1 MALTLQIRQHVSQR
15 IALTPQLRQAIELL
29 QLNNMELREF
39 IEHEFEQ
46 NPLLE
51 LEDTVDLVSSNMPN
65 SHSITHSGNV
75 IHNRTGS
82 DRGNVFESDSRP
94 ESFTDTA
101 PGRNT
106 ADSSDIPN
114 QQTFSDEP
122 LSYHKPTSQS
132 GGLMPEKRPLDF
144 DNLIQTTSR
153 SLTLRDH
160 LREQL
165 IFDSIDQ
172 TTYMIGLYMID
183 LLDEAG
189 YLVEDLD
196 NVAAQLGCQRG
207 RLQLLL
213 DRLQTFDP
221 PGVFARTLAE
231 CLQIQLRKTAQI
243 NPATEA
249 LLRNLDLLAEHN
261 FPALAQLTGLPARE
275 IRAAAKKIKALNPK
289 PGLTFHHEIT
299 VPLVPDVYTWR
310 QPDGTWIAELNNDTL
325 PKVLVNSRYYT
336 DAVNVARLQSEKL
349 YLVEQLRNANWL
361 VRSLDQ
367 RAKTIHTVTQELIR
381 QQKGFLTKGIEF
393 LTPLTLRNI
402 ANNTSMHESTV
413 SRAISNK
420 YIATPRGIFS
430 FKYFFTSAI
439 NSNIS
444 GKFHSAEAVRHR
456 IKCMIT
462 NELPGTVMSDDH
474 IANALKQDGISIAR
488 RTVAKYRDAMHI
500 PSSIQRRRLKG
511 TKG

>member
-1 MALTLQIRQHVSQR
+1 MAPTPRIRQQVGQR
-15 IALTPQLRQAIELL
+15 IALTPELRQAIELL

-39 IEHEFEQ
+39 VEREFEQ

-51 LEDTVDLVSSNMPN
+51 LEDTVDLASNNMPT
-65 SHSITHSGNV
+65 SHSFAHSGNV
-75 IHNRTGS
+75 L
-82 DRGNVFESDSRP
+82 EPDSRH
-94 ESFTDTA
+94 ESLADTG
-101 PGRNT
+101 PGANV
-106 ADSSDIPN
+106 ADSRDIPN
-114 QQTFSDEP
+114 RQTFSDEP
-122 LSYHKPTSQS
+122 LSYHKFTSQS
-132 GGLMPEKRPLDF
+132 GDLASEKRPPDF
-144 DNLIQTTSR
+144 DHLVQTASR
-153 SLTLRDH
+153 NLTLRDH

-165 IFDSIDQ
+165 TFELSDQ
-172 TTYMIGLYMID
+172 TAYTIGLYLID

-196 NVAAQLGCQRG
+196 NVAVQLGCQRG
-207 RLQLLL
+207 RLEPIF

-231 CLQIQLRKTAQI
+231 CLQIQLRETKQL

-261 FPALAQLTGLPARE
+261 FPVLARQTGLPASE
-275 IRAAAKKIKALNPK
+275 IRAAAKTIKSLNPK
-289 PGLTFHHEIT
+289 PGLTFYQEVT
-299 VPLVPDVYTWR
+299 VPLIPDVHTWR
-310 QPDGTWIAELNNDTL
+310 QPDGTWIAELNKDTL

-336 DAVNVARLQSEKL
+336 DAAYVARPRSEKL

-367 RAKTIHTVTQELIR
+367 RAKTILTVAQELIR
-381 QQKGFLTKGIEF
+381 QQKGFLAKGIEF
-393 LTPLTLRNI
+393 LTPLTLRDI

-430 FKYFFTSAI
+430 FKYFFASAI

-444 GKFHSAEAVRHR
+444 GEFHSAEAVRHK
-456 IKCMIT
+456 IKCLT
-462 NELPGTVMSDDH
+462 ASELPGTVMSDNL
-474 IANALKQDGISIAR
+474 IANTLKRDGISIAR
-488 RTVAKYRDAMHI
+488 RTVAKYRQAMHI
-500 PSSIQRRRLKG
+500 PSSIRRRRLIGAK
-511 TKG
+511 T